1 MDLEKLKKRKKITA
15 ICYITTRIL
24 VVIILGFAIYQMVV
38 ENNYEYDSRNAFI
51 AIQSVLFLAYSFIPM
66 IIEKRWRVE
75 IPESMEILFIIFC
88 IGSLLI
94 GEIVGFYRI
103 NSWWDGVMHFMSGSL
118 IAIFSFS
125 LTNLLNKNIKIY
137 QILNPFFMVLFAFC
151 FALTLAVIWEII
163 EFTIDSITQSDMQRY
178 KDSLTGVPFIGQ
190 EALRDT
196 MYDFILGGLGALI
209 VCIIEFFNLKYA
221 KRVDLM
227 IEPLGKDNNSK
238 DNPS

>member
-66 IIEKRWRVE
+66 IIEKRWKVE

-125 LTNLLNKNIKIY
+125 LINLLNKNIKIY

-178 KDSLTGVPFIGQ
+178 KDSLPGVPFIGQ

-209 VCIIEFFNLKYA
+209 VCIIEFFNLKYS

-227 IEPLGKDNNSK
+227 IEPLEKDNNSK